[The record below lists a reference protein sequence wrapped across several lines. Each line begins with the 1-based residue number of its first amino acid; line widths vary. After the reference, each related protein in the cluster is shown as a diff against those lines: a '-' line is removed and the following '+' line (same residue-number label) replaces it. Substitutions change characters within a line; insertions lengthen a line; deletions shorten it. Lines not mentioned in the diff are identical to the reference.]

1 MINFIIVT
9 AAFVTAWFIIGV
21 ICLALMTNRRFIKWM
36 TNRYMKSMETIYTV
50 DEF

>member
-9 AAFVTAWFIIGV
+9 AAFVTAWFIICA
-21 ICLALMTNRRFIKWM
+21 ICMALMTNRRFIKWM
-36 TNRYMKSMETIYTV
+36 INRYMKSLETIYTE